1 MMVSDIWPPFCP
13 IHMDSSLSPRE
24 RRIIAGSR
32 KKSLSHNIHEKF
44 RNPKAAL
51 LRNRCDRDT
60 KEICLSLRREASHG
74 HEMVSGDCQPRAAR
88 TERKGSGDGVR
99 AFCHFRKTSS
109 KRTRG
114 KTVAFLIRPGSTM
127 QGPLKT
133 SPRNCYSY

>member
-51 LRNRCDRDT
+51 LRNRRDRDT
-60 KEICLSLRREASHG
+60 KEICLSLRREASVQCPMDTKWCRGTVSHMQHVQRG
-74 HEMVSGDCQPRAAR
+74 RAVEMASEPSAISGKHRR
-88 TERKGSGDGVR
+88 RGREERRSRFWYGLDQLCR
-99 AFCHFRKTSS
+99 D
-109 KRTRG
+109 
-114 KTVAFLIRPGSTM
+114 P
-127 QGPLKT
+127 
-133 SPRNCYSY
+133 